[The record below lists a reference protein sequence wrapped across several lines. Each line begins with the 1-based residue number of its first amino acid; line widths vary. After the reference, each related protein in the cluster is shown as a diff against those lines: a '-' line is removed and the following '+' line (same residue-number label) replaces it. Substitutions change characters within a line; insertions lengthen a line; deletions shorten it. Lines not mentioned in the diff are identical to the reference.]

1 MGLFTTKNSRL
12 EFEHAAGFPPYTR
25 GYSAYDFKTEIIT
38 PTNHIEFDFVLSS
51 FSIEAVFELFHT
63 IIAKKISK
71 NKLLLLINAPTTN
84 ELISTTQILR
94 TLLSLT
100 NHTLHNTASSSQFCF
115 YIKAGDIQN
124 VVIEYN
130 YIEAAQI
137 DYFVVPEN
145 TIYLLNNSPKSVHP
159 VNPFYG
165 NLDIEEKTNTLVSAL
180 WKKISLLL

>member
-25 GYSAYDFKTEIIT
+25 GYSTYNFNPKTI
-38 PTNHIEFDFVLSS
+38 PANKHIEFDFQLHS
-51 FSIEAVFELFHT
+51 FSIEAIFELFQT
-63 IIAKKISK
+63 IISKKPSEI
-71 NKLLLLINAPTTN
+71 KLQLLINAPINN
-84 ELISTTQILR
+84 ELISVIQTLR

-100 NHTLHNTASSSQFCF
+100 NQILHHKDLYSQFCF

-130 YIEAAQI
+130 YIKAAQI
-137 DYFVVPEN
+137 DYFIVPEN

-159 VNPFYG
+159 IDPFYG
-165 NLDIEEKTNTLVSAL
+165 SLDIEEKTNTLVSAL